1 MDPKTTWASQT
12 ITRDHAQLRAAMLD
26 VDTYRLHFDLIDDE
40 VFYVHAV
47 VNFSV
52 SAGAL
57 RHTTAIDLL
66 GHDVTGAHL
75 NGKPVDY
82 DGVRLKLEDLRAD
95 NELVVTSSA
104 PYSTTGEGLHRYL
117 DPFDEAEYLYSQC
130 APADA
135 RRIFPVFDQP
145 DLKARYALRVTA
157 PAHWEVISNEPGD
170 YVVDGNVAHWTF
182 ATTPV
187 MSSYLFALIA
197 GEYVRVGQDSWDTDA
212 ASVPLGLWA
221 RRSLAK
227 YVDATDILALTK
239 AGFAYY
245 ESNFAQPYPFSKY
258 DQIFVPE
265 FNAGAME
272 NIGAVTILEDYIFR
286 SPVPQ
291 ATVLRRAITVLHELA
306 HMWFGNLV
314 TMKWWDDLWLSESF
328 AEFVSH
334 LAAVEAGFPHAWTT
348 FNATEKSWAYRQDQL
363 STTHPVVA
371 DMVDLDAVAGNF
383 DGITYAKGASVLG
396 QLVAWVGKDHFLAGV
411 RSYFAEHAWSNTEF
425 SDLLRHLETASG
437 RDLSGWSQQ
446 WLHSTGVNTL
456 TWNRHNGL
464 TITQSQPVRQH
475 RAGIGFYNFVDK
487 QLTRTHYVETDLN
500 GELTTVAANDA
511 PLIIVNDDDLTY
523 AKLRPDTTSMLTLTD
538 HLGDVD
544 DSLTRSLLWGTA
556 WDQTR
561 DAEASASWF
570 LELILD
576 HIAKETDSSVLF
588 SVLRQAATAI
598 NRFIPTAQVS
608 VYRQHFASRL
618 WQLALEAQAGSDAQL
633 QLVQAFVQH
642 AREPHADDVTNL
654 AAKQG
659 PRGFSVSTDMAWSA
673 LQRLV
678 AMGRAGEPEI
688 NETLTND
695 DTSTGHLAAMQAR
708 AMVPTPESKAQTWDL
723 MAAGTLTNYELRHV
737 VMGFTDVHDHELLAP
752 YTSKY
757 FEQIDELWTDNSYEM
772 GETLALGLF
781 PSWAVT
787 KETADRALAAMNATP
802 HLALERILTELH
814 DDVLRALAAQAA
826 F

>member
-12 ITRDHAQLRAAMLD
+12 ITRDHARLRAAMLD
-26 VDTYRLHFDLIDDE
+26 VDIYRLHFDLTDDE
-40 VFYVHAV
+40 VFRVHAV

-66 GHDVTGAHL
+66 GHDVTAAHL

-104 PYSTTGEGLHRYL
+104 PYSSTGEGLHRYL

-145 DLKARYALRVTA
+145 DLKARYSLRVTA

-170 YVVDGNVAHWTF
+170 YVVDGDVAHWTF

-227 YVDATDILALTK
+227 YVDAADILELTK

-245 ESNFAQPYPFSKY
+245 ESNFAQPYPFTKY

-272 NIGAVTILEDYIFR
+272 NVGAVTLSENYVFR
-286 SPVPQ
+286 SPVAQ
-291 ATVLRRAITVLHELA
+291 AMVERRAVTILHELA

-314 TMKWWDDLWLSESF
+314 TMRWWDDLWLSESF
-328 AEFVSH
+328 AEYVSH
-334 LAAVEAGFPHAWTT
+334 LAAIDAGFPAAWTT

-363 STTHPVVA
+363 DTTHPVVA

-383 DGITYAKGASVLG
+383 DGITYAKGASVLR
-396 QLVAWVGKDHFLAGV
+396 QLVAWVGQAEFMAGV
-411 RSYFAEHAWSNTEF
+411 RRYFAEHAWSNTRF
-425 SDLLRHLETASG
+425 DDLLRHLQDASG
-437 RDLSGWSQQ
+437 RELADWSDQ
-446 WLHSTGVNTL
+446 WLHSTGVSTL
-456 TWNRHNGL
+456 AWHRRNGL
-464 TITQSQPVRQH
+464 TITQSSPVRQH
-475 RAGIGFYNFVDK
+475 RVGIGFYNFVDDR
-487 QLTRTHYVETDLN
+487 LTRTEYLETDLN
-500 GELTTVAANDA
+500 AEATTIDA
-511 PLIIVNDDDLTY
+511 PASALILVNDGDLTY
-523 AKLRPDTTSMLTLTD
+523 TKLRPDVSSVLTLSE
-538 HLGDVD
+538 HLSWVD
-544 DSLTRSLLWGTA
+544 DSLTRSLLWNTA

-561 DAEASASWF
+561 DGEASASWF

-576 HIAKETDSSVLF
+576 HVATESDSSVAF
-588 SVLRQAATAI
+588 SMLRQAAWALDSYV
-598 NRFIPTAQVS
+598 PTALAPL
-608 VYRQHFASRL
+608 YRQHFASRL
-618 WQLALEAQAGSDAQL
+618 WQLAQRAAAGSDIQL
-633 QLVQAFVQH
+633 QLVQAFIRH
-642 AREPHADDVTNL
+642 AREDHLATIAAF
-654 AAKQG
+654 AAKRG
-659 PRGFSVSTDMAWSA
+659 LDGFSVSTDMAWAA

-678 AMGRAGEPEI
+678 AMGAAGEPEI
-688 NETLTND
+688 AAALD
-695 DTSTGHLAAMQAR
+695 DDASSTGDLACLQAR
-708 AMVPTPESKAQTWDL
+708 ATLPTRRAKRETWEHML
-723 MAAGTLTNYELRHV
+723 SGRATNLELRHL
-737 VMGFTDVHDHELLAP
+737 VMGFNDVHDLALLAP
-752 YTSKY
+752 YESMYFDILDDVWATSI
-757 FEQIDELWTDNSYEM
+757 FETA
-772 GETLALGLF
+772 ETL
-781 PSWAVT
+781 T
-787 KETADRALAAMNATP
+787 
-802 HLALERILTELH
+802 
-814 DDVLRALAAQAA
+814 LRS
-826 F
+826 

>member
-1 MDPKTTWASQT
+1 MPASDT
-12 ITRDHAQLRAAMLD
+12 ITRDHAKLRAAMLEVDSYRINLD
-26 VDTYRLHFDLIDDE
+26 VTDDA
-40 VFYVHAV
+40 VFAVHTV

-57 RHTTAIDLL
+57 GHATSIDLL
-66 GHDVTGAHL
+66 GHEVESAML
-75 NGKPVDY
+75 NGHAVTY
-82 DGVRLKLEDLRAD
+82 DGVRLKLDDLQAD

-104 PYSTTGEGLHRYL
+104 PYSTTGEGLHRYV
-117 DPFDEAEYLYSQC
+117 DPYDEAEYLYTQC

-145 DLKARYALRVTA
+145 DLKATFELRVTA
-157 PAHWEVISNEPGD
+157 PAHWEVLSNEPGE

-182 ATTPV
+182 GATPV

-197 GEYVRVGQDSWDTDA
+197 GEYIRVAEDSRDTPE

-221 RRSLAK
+221 RRSLARH
-227 YVDATDILALTK
+227 VDADQILTITK
-239 AGFAYY
+239 AGFAFY
-245 ESNFAQPYPFSKY
+245 EQHFAQPYPYSKY

-272 NIGAVTILEDYIFR
+272 NVGAVTILEDYIFR

-291 ATVLRRAITVLHELA
+291 ATVLRRAITILHELA

-334 LAAVEAGFPHAWTT
+334 LAAVDAGFPHAWTT

-383 DGITYAKGASVLG
+383 DGITYAKGASVLR
-396 QLVAWVGKDHFLAGV
+396 QLVAWVGQEQFLAGV

-437 RDLSGWSQQ
+437 RDLSGWSEQ

-456 TWNRHNGL
+456 SWERRNGV

-475 RAGIGFYNFVDK
+475 RVGIGFYDFDETK
-487 QLTRTHYVETDLN
+487 QLTRTDYVETDLN
-500 GELTTVAANDA
+500 AEITTIHAPDSALVLVNDA
-511 PLIIVNDDDLTY
+511 DLTY
-523 AKLRPDTTSMLTLTD
+523 AKLRPDTTSMHTLTE
-538 HLGDVD
+538 HLSDVD
-544 DSLTRSLLWGTA
+544 DSLARSLLWATA

-570 LELILD
+570 LELVLD
-576 HIAKETDSSVLF
+576 HVAHETDSSMVFTL
-588 SVLRQAATAI
+588 LRQAATSVE
-598 NRFIPTAQVS
+598 RFIPDAQIAL
-608 VYRQHFASRL
+608 YRHHLAGRL
-618 WQLALEAQAGSDAQL
+618 WHLVLEADAGSDLQL
-633 QLVQAFVQH
+633 QLVQAFLRH
-642 AREPHADDVTNL
+642 AREEHAEQVAQL
-654 AAKQG
+654 AHKQG
-659 PRGFSVSTDMAWSA
+659 PPGFSVSTDMAWIA

-678 AMGRAGEPEI
+678 AMCKAGESEI
-688 NETLTND
+688 DEALEED
-695 DTSTGHLAAMQAR
+695 DTSNGYLAAIQAR
-708 AMVPTPESKAQTWDL
+708 AMRPTKRHKAETWEQL
-723 MAAGTLTNYELRHV
+723 TGGTLTNMELRHM
-737 VMGFTDVHDHELLAP
+737 VMGFMDVHEQALLEP
-752 YTSKY
+752 YTSRY
-757 FEQIDELWTDNSYEM
+757 FEQISDLWAANSYELA
-772 GETLALGLF
+772 ETLALGLY
-781 PSWAVT
+781 PSWAVSEQT
-787 KETADRALAAMNATP
+787 AEQTLAVIETTP
-802 HLALERILTELH
+802 HSGLKRLLTELH
-814 DDVLRALAAQAA
+814 DDVLRALAARAA